1 MANRDLLKEA
11 IADAKALK
19 ETAIAN
25 AKAAL
30 EEAFEPRLKSMLST
44 KLEEMEL
51 EEEKEDEVKEMA
63 HGNKAKKEKEDS
75 MEEGHSGSG
84 PKTQVTD
91 RSEDYKMI
99 EEDDLDEILAEL
111 EEEMKDEKDMKKE
124 GAYGKMDEDPMDEA
138 MYGDKKKMMDE
149 DPMDEAMYGKDR
161 MEEDPEKMEEDSMY
175 EQEEDEMKMDD
186 MDMDIDLED
195 MSEDDLKSFIEDV
208 IADMVEAGELE
219 PGDEFEADKD
229 GEEEI
234 DIEDEKEEIMEAEEV
249 QAERMSAY
257 DRDAAEAGRMVMD
270 KLKRMSSGAM
280 MKLFGV
286 SSVGELMA
294 ALGGAAGAAKAM
306 EETKVEE
313 GVMDKLKSMSRD
325 TMMKLFGVSSVDD
338 LMAALGD
345 AAGAAKAMEE
355 TKDSDIMEEVNA
367 LRAELHEVNLLNA
380 KLLYTNKI
388 FRAKNLKEAQK
399 VKVLEAFDKA
409 ETVKEVKLVFETMN
423 DSLANVK
430 KQVVKEN
437 LGRASKAAG
446 VAPQTKSNI
455 VDVDPQFARMQKL
468 AGLR

>member
-51 EEEKEDEVKEMA
+51 EEEKDDEVKEMA

-124 GAYGKMDEDPMDEA
+124 GAYGKKMMDEDPMDEA
-138 MYGDKKKMMDE
+138 MYGKDRMEE

-175 EQEEDEMKMDD
+175 EQKEDEMKMDD

-306 EETKVEE
+306 EETKDMKEE
-313 GVMDKLKSMSRD
+313 
-325 TMMKLFGVSSVDD
+325 
-338 LMAALGD
+338 
-345 AAGAAKAMEE
+345 
-355 TKDSDIMEEVNA
+355 DSNMMEEVNA

-423 DSLANVK
+423 DSLANAK